1 MKLARLHFILRNNS
15 IIKQLIAV
23 ALVLSVF
30 GMCVGCGGGDLRTGG
45 LGIFGV
51 SNLRDEPISMNDM
64 PPSVKTRAEA
74 AIVGKKLEG
83 IIRNA
88 RPRDGRWYYTIT
100 YSDQAE
106 GLKEICYWGDG
117 TVIP

>member
-1 MKLARLHFILRNNS
+1 M
-15 IIKQLIAV
+15 KQLIAV
-23 ALVLSVF
+23 ALILSVF
-30 GMCVGCGGGDLRTGG
+30 GMCVGCGGGTLRTGG

-51 SNLRDEPISMNDM
+51 SNLRDEPISMDDM
-64 PPSVKTRAEA
+64 PPSVRTRAEA

-100 YSDQAE
+100 YSDQVG

-117 TVIP
+117 TVRP